1 MSSFAELGLPEPL
14 VATLERRGITSP
26 FPIQAM
32 TIPDVL
38 AGRDVAGRA
47 PTGSGKTL
55 AFGLPALQ
63 RLARGR
69 SRRPRGLIL
78 SPTRELADQILT
90 ELQPLA
96 KAVGR
101 SMLAVYG
108 GVSYGPQRSR
118 LQQGIDL
125 LVACPGRLEDLIE
138 QGVVD
143 LRDVDL
149 VVVDEADRMAD
160 MGFLPAVKRLLD
172 MTSPTRQTILFSATL
187 DRDVAVLTQR
197 YQRDPVRHES
207 ELQDDDAA
215 NAEHH
220 FWRVERADR
229 TAHVARVVSSASP
242 SIVFT
247 RTRHGADRLA
257 KQLAGAGVT
266 AVALHGG
273 RSQQQRNRALKD
285 FSSGRSQALVA
296 TDVAARGIHVDGVAS
311 VIHFD
316 PPEDEKAY
324 VHRSGR
330 TARAGAAGMVVSL
343 VDGSQVK
350 SAQRMQKALGLHSP
364 MVTGLAPGTSS
375 ERVKQPQ
382 SRRPDQPRRSGD
394 GSSIYVGN
402 LPFSVT
408 GQDLERIFG
417 KYGKVHSAIV
427 VTHRDSKRSRGFGF
441 VEMPPTAVHAAIAAL
456 NGSSVAGRQLTV
468 RTARPESRPPLT

>member
-1 MSSFAELGLPEPL
+1 MSTFAELGLPEPL
-14 VATLERRGITSP
+14 VVTLERRGITSP

-55 AFGLPALQ
+55 AFGLPALE
-63 RLARGR
+63 RLGRGR

-101 SMLAVYG
+101 SMIAVYG

-160 MGFLPAVKRLLD
+160 MGFLPAVKRILD

-187 DRDVAVLTQR
+187 DGDVAVLTQR

-207 ELQDDDAA
+207 DLQDDDAA

-220 FWRVERADR
+220 FWKVERADR

-242 SIVFT
+242 AIVFT

-311 VIHFD
+311 VVHFD

-350 SAQRMQKALGLHSP
+350 SAQRMQKALGLDSP
-364 MVTGLAPGTSS
+364 MVTGLAPGAPSQ
-375 ERVKQPQ
+375 RVAPTQ
-382 SRRPDQPRRSGD
+382 SRRPEQPHRSGD
-394 GSSIYVGN
+394 GNSIYVGN

-417 KYGKVHSAIV
+417 EYGKVHSATVI
-427 VTHRDSKRSRGFGF
+427 THRDSKKSRGFGF
-441 VEMPPTAVHAAIAAL
+441 VEMPPTAIHAAVAAL
-456 NGSSVAGRQLTV
+456 DASSVAGRQLKV
-468 RTARPESRPPLT
+468 RSARPGTRPPLT

>member
-1 MSSFAELGLPEPL
+1 
-14 VATLERRGITSP
+14 
-26 FPIQAM
+26 
-32 TIPDVL
+32 DVL

-55 AFGLPALQ
+55 AFGLPALA
-63 RLARGR
+63 RLGRGR
-69 SRRPRGLIL
+69 SRRPRGLVL
-78 SPTRELADQILT
+78 SPTRELADQILA
-90 ELQPLA
+90 ELQPFA
-96 KAVGR
+96 RAIGR

-108 GVSYGPQRSR
+108 GVSYGPQRSS

-125 LVACPGRLEDLIE
+125 LVACPGRLEDLIA
-138 QGVVD
+138 QGVVS
-143 LRDVDL
+143 LGEVDL
-149 VVVDEADRMAD
+149 VIVDEADRMAD
-160 MGFLPAVKRLLD
+160 MGFLPAVRRVLD
-172 MTSPTRQTILFSATL
+172 LTAPDRQTILFSATL
-187 DRDVAVLTQR
+187 DGDVATLTHR

-207 ELQDDDAA
+207 ELQDEDAGS
-215 NAEHH
+215 AEHH
-220 FWRVERADR
+220 FWKVDRADR
-229 TAHVARVVSSASP
+229 TAHVAKVVTSASP

-257 KQLAGAGVT
+257 KQLAGAGVS

-330 TARAGAAGMVVSL
+330 TARAGAGGMVVSL

-350 SAQRMQKALGLHSP
+350 SAERLQRSLGIVSP
-364 MVTGLAPGTSS
+364 MVTGPAAGGIS
-375 ERVKQPQ
+375 ERVSVTT
-382 SRRPDQPRRSGD
+382 SRRPERQGHSGD
-394 GSSIYVGN
+394 SESIYVGN

-408 GQDLERIFG
+408 GKDLEQIFARHG
-417 KYGKVHSAIV
+417 SVRSATV
-427 VTHRDSKRSRGFGF
+427 VTHRDSRKSRGFGF
-441 VEMPPTAVHAAIAAL
+441 VEMTPKASNGAIAAL
-456 NGSSVAGRQLTV
+456 DGTSIAGRRLKV
-468 RTARPESRPPLT
+468 RAARPGVAHP

>member
-1 MSSFAELGLPEPL
+1 MSFAELGLPESF
-14 VATLERRGITSP
+14 AEMLERRGITSP

-38 AGRDVAGRA
+38 AGLDVAGRA

-55 AFGLPALQ
+55 AFGLPALA
-63 RLARGR
+63 RLARGK

-78 SPTRELADQILT
+78 SPTRELADQIFT
-90 ELQPLA
+90 ELQPFA
-96 KAVGR
+96 RAVGR

-125 LVACPGRLEDLIE
+125 LVACPGRLEDLMA
-138 QGVVD
+138 QGVVN
-143 LRDVDL
+143 LGDVDL
-149 VVVDEADRMAD
+149 VIVDEADRMAD
-160 MGFLPAVKRLLD
+160 MGFLPAVKRILD
-172 MTSPTRQTILFSATL
+172 LTAPARQTLLFSATL
-187 DRDVAVLTQR
+187 DGDVAALTQR

-207 ELQDDDAA
+207 ELQDDDAGS
-215 NAEHH
+215 AEHH
-220 FWRVERADR
+220 FWKVDRADR

-330 TARAGAAGMVVSL
+330 TARAGAGGMVVSL
-343 VDGSQVK
+343 VDKSQVK
-350 SAQRMQKALGLHSP
+350 SAQRLQRALGLDSSR
-364 MVTGLAPGTSS
+364 VTGPAPRMPK
-375 ERVKQPQ
+375 ERVASSP
-382 SRRPDQPRRSGD
+382 RPEHPRRSGD
-394 GSSIYVGN
+394 SESIYVGN
-402 LPFSVT
+402 LPFTVT
-408 GQDLERIFG
+408 GEELERIFARHG
-417 KYGKVHSAIV
+417 SVHSATV
-427 VTHRDSKRSRGFGF
+427 VTHRDSRKSRGFGF
-441 VEMPPTAVHAAIAAL
+441 VEMTPKASNAAIAAL
-456 NGSSVAGRQLTV
+456 DGTSVAGRRLKV
-468 RTARPESRPPLT
+468 RAARPGVA

>member
-1 MSSFAELGLPEPL
+1 MSTFAELGLPEPFTEML
-14 VATLERRGITSP
+14 ARRGITSP

-55 AFGLPALQ
+55 AFGLPALA
-63 RLARGR
+63 RLERGR

-101 SMLAVYG
+101 SMVAVYG

-125 LVACPGRLEDLIE
+125 LVACPGRLEDLID

-160 MGFLPAVKRLLD
+160 MGFLPAVKRILD
-172 MTSPTRQTILFSATL
+172 MTSSERQTILFSATL
-187 DRDVAVLTQR
+187 DGDVAVLTQR

-207 ELQDDDAA
+207 ELQDDDTA

-220 FWRVERADR
+220 FWKVERADR

-242 SIVFT
+242 TIVFT

-257 KQLAGAGVT
+257 KQLAGAGVN

-285 FSSGRSQALVA
+285 FASGRSQALVA

-311 VIHFD
+311 VVHFD
-316 PPEDEKAY
+316 PPEDEKTY

-330 TARAGAAGMVVSL
+330 TARAGASGMVVSL

-350 SAQRMQKALGLHSP
+350 SAQRLQRALGLDSA
-364 MVTGLAPGTSS
+364 MVTGPLPRMPK
-375 ERVKQPQ
+375 ERVP
-382 SRRPDQPRRSGD
+382 SPSRPDHPRPSSD
-394 GSSIYVGN
+394 SESIYVGN

-408 GQDLERIFG
+408 GEDLERIFARHG
-417 KYGKVHSAIV
+417 RVHSATV
-427 VTHRDSKRSRGFGF
+427 VTHRDSRKSRGFGF
-441 VEMPPTAVHAAIAAL
+441 VEMTPKASNAAIAAL
-456 NGSSVAGRQLTV
+456 DGSSVAGRRLKV
-468 RTARPESRPPLT
+468 RAARPGVAHP

>member
-1 MSSFAELGLPEPL
+1 MSSFAELGLPESF
-14 VATLERRGITSP
+14 AETLERRGITSP

-38 AGRDVAGRA
+38 AGHDVAGCA

-55 AFGLPALQ
+55 AFGLPALA
-63 RLARGR
+63 RLARGK

-78 SPTRELADQILT
+78 SPTRELADQIAT
-90 ELQPLA
+90 ELHPFA
-96 KAVGR
+96 GAVGR

-125 LVACPGRLEDLIE
+125 LVACPGRLEDLMA
-138 QGVVD
+138 QGVVK
-143 LRDVDL
+143 LGDVDL
-149 VVVDEADRMAD
+149 VIVDEADRMAD
-160 MGFLPAVKRLLD
+160 MGFLPAVKRILD
-172 MTSPTRQTILFSATL
+172 LTAPARQTILFSATL
-187 DRDVAVLTQR
+187 DGDVAALTQR

-207 ELQDDDAA
+207 ELQDDDAGS
-215 NAEHH
+215 AEHH
-220 FWRVERADR
+220 FWKVDRSDRA
-229 TAHVARVVSSASP
+229 AHVARVVSSASP

-330 TARAGAAGMVVSL
+330 TARAGAGGMVVSL

-350 SAQRMQKALGLHSP
+350 SAERLQRSLGIGSP
-364 MVTGLAPGTSS
+364 MVTGPAPGRHSD
-375 ERVKQPQ
+375 RVSATT
-382 SRRPDQPRRSGD
+382 SRRPDRQRPSGD
-394 GSSIYVGN
+394 SESIYVGN

-408 GQDLERIFG
+408 GADLERIFARHG
-417 KYGKVHSAIV
+417 SVHSATV
-427 VTHRDSKRSRGFGF
+427 VTHRDSRKSRGFGF
-441 VEMPPTAVHAAIAAL
+441 VEMTPKASNAAIAAL
-456 NGSSVAGRQLTV
+456 DGTSVAGRRLKV
-468 RTARPESRPPLT
+468 RAARPGVAHP

>member
-1 MSSFAELGLPEPL
+1 MSTFAELGLPEPF
-14 VATLERRGITSP
+14 VEMLERRGITSP

-38 AGRDVAGRA
+38 AGHDVAGRA

-55 AFGLPALQ
+55 AFGLPALA
-63 RLARGR
+63 RLERGR

-90 ELQPLA
+90 ELRPLA
-96 KAVGR
+96 KAVNR

-125 LVACPGRLEDLIE
+125 LVACPGRLEDLID

-160 MGFLPAVKRLLD
+160 MGFLPAVKRILD
-172 MTSPTRQTILFSATL
+172 MTSPSRQTILFSATL

-207 ELQDDDAA
+207 DLQDEDAG

-220 FWRVERADR
+220 FWKVDRADR

-257 KQLAGAGVT
+257 KQLAGAGVS

-330 TARAGAAGMVVSL
+330 TARAGAGGMVVSL

-350 SAQRMQKALGLHSP
+350 SAQRLQRALGLDSP
-364 MVTGLAPGTSS
+364 MVTGPAPRMPK
-375 ERVKQPQ
+375 ERVTSPRGPEQPC
-382 SRRPDQPRRSGD
+382 PTGD
-394 GSSIYVGN
+394 GNSIYVGN
-402 LPFSVT
+402 LPFRIT

-417 KYGKVHSAIV
+417 EYGQVHSATV
-427 VTHRDSKRSRGFGF
+427 VTHRDSKKSRGFGF
-441 VEMPPTAVHAAIAAL
+441 VEMPPTAIHAVIAAL
-456 NGSSVAGRQLTV
+456 DGSSVSGRQLKV
-468 RTARPESRPPLT
+468 RAARPGVARP

>member
-1 MSSFAELGLPEPL
+1 MSSFAELGLPESFTE
-14 VATLERRGITSP
+14 TLERRGITSP

-32 TIPDVL
+32 TIPDLL
-38 AGRDVAGRA
+38 AGHDIAGRA

-55 AFGLPALQ
+55 AFGLPALV

-90 ELQPLA
+90 ELQPFA

-125 LVACPGRLEDLIE
+125 LVACPGRLEDLMA
-138 QGVVD
+138 QGVVN
-143 LRDVDL
+143 LGDVDL
-149 VVVDEADRMAD
+149 VIVDEADRMAD
-160 MGFLPAVKRLLD
+160 MGFLPAVKRILD
-172 MTSPTRQTILFSATL
+172 MTAPTRQTILFSATL
-187 DRDVAVLTQR
+187 DRDVAALTQR
-197 YQRDPVRHES
+197 YQRNPVRHES
-207 ELQDDDAA
+207 ELQDEAA
-215 NAEHH
+215 LSAEHH
-220 FWRVERADR
+220 FWKVDRANR

-273 RSQQQRNRALKD
+273 RSQQQRTRALKD
-285 FSSGRSQALVA
+285 FSTGRTQALVA

-330 TARAGAAGMVVSL
+330 TARAGASGMVVSL

-350 SAQRMQKALGLHSP
+350 SAERLRRSLGIVSP
-364 MVTGLAPGTSS
+364 MVTGPAPGTPSAGPSVDTQRRS
-375 ERVKQPQ
+375 ERQM
-382 SRRPDQPRRSGD
+382 RSSD
-394 GSSIYVGN
+394 SESIYVGN

-408 GQDLERIFG
+408 GEDLERIFASHG
-417 KYGKVHSAIV
+417 SVHSATV
-427 VTHRDSKRSRGFGF
+427 VTHRDSRKSRGFGF
-441 VEMPPTAVHAAIAAL
+441 VEMAPKASNAAITAL
-456 NGSSVAGRQLTV
+456 DGTSVAGRRLKV
-468 RTARPESRPPLT
+468 RAARPGAARP

>member
-1 MSSFAELGLPEPL
+1 MSTFAELGLPEPL

-55 AFGLPALQ
+55 AFGLPALK
-63 RLARGR
+63 RLERGK

-138 QGVVD
+138 QGVVN

-187 DRDVAVLTQR
+187 DGDVAVLTQR

-207 ELQDDDAA
+207 EVQDDDAA

-220 FWRVERADR
+220 FWKVERADR

-350 SAQRMQKALGLHSP
+350 SAQRMQKALGLDSP
-364 MVTGLAPGTSS
+364 MVTGMAPRALS
-375 ERVKQPQ
+375 EKVAPAP
-382 SRRPDQPRRSGD
+382 SRRPERQRHSGE

-417 KYGKVHSAIV
+417 KHGKVHSATV

-441 VEMPPTAVHAAIAAL
+441 VEMSPTAVHAAIAAL